1 MRAKEV
7 NFDGLI
13 GPTHNYGGLAA
24 GNLASN
30 RNANMT
36 SYPRAAALQG
46 LEKMRTLM
54 NMGYTQGFIPPQLRP
69 DISCLRRLGF
79 RGRDHE
85 VLSEAARTAPGL
97 LPMVYSASSM
107 WAANAATVTP
117 SADSSDGRVHL
128 TPANLISSAHR
139 TIESRQTW
147 HHLKLIF
154 PDTHC
159 FSVHQPLAEMPR
171 FADEGAANHT
181 RLTMEYARA
190 GVGLFVYGRDH
201 HTDMSQL
208 KFPARQTLEASQ
220 ALVRQHHLPLRRAVY
235 LKQNAAAINAGAF
248 HNDVV
253 AVGNGPL
260 LFHHE
265 LAFDPETQEEAF
277 RQISELVA
285 LQRVA
290 VPDAEVSL
298 EDAVNSYLFNSQ
310 LLAGPD
316 GDMTAMRLIAPMEC
330 RDNERVYAYLER
342 LTQDLSQP
350 IRDVVYVDV
359 RQSMAN
365 GGGPACL
372 RLRVCLTDQELAAVH
387 QAFIL
392 DEAKIQRLEEWVTT
406 YYRESLAPAD
416 LLDPA
421 LMDESINALEALSR
435 MLGIPDLY
443 QVPDMRLG

>member
-1 MRAKEV
+1 MSAKEV

-36 SYPRAAALQG
+36 SYPRAAAMQG

-69 DISCLRRLGF
+69 DISCLKRLGF

-85 VLSEAARTAPGL
+85 VLSEVARTAPSL

-154 PDTHC
+154 AETHC
-159 FSVHQPLAEMPR
+159 FAVHQPLAEMPR

-220 ALVRQHHLPLRRAVY
+220 ALVRQHHLPPRRAVY
-235 LKQNAAAINAGAF
+235 LKQNAAAINGGAF

-253 AVGNGPL
+253 AVGNGPV

-265 LAFDPETQEEAF
+265 LAFDPDTQEEAF
-277 RQISELVA
+277 RQISELLA
-285 LQRVA
+285 LQRVS

-310 LLAGPD
+310 LLAGPE
-316 GDMTAMRLIAPMEC
+316 GDMTAMRLIAPVEC
-330 RDNERVYAYLER
+330 RDNERVFAYLER
-342 LTQDLSQP
+342 LTRDFSQP
-350 IRDVVYVDV
+350 IREVVYVDV

-392 DEAKIQRLEEWVTT
+392 DEAKIQRLEEWVTR

-421 LMDESINALEALSR
+421 LMDESTSALEALSR
-435 MLGIPDLY
+435 LLGIPDLY
-443 QVPDMRLG
+443 QVPDMRLA

>member
-1 MRAKEV
+1 MSAKEV

-30 RNANMT
+30 RNANQV
-36 SYPRAAALQG
+36 SYPRRAALQG
-46 LEKMRTLM
+46 LSKMRALM

-69 DISCLRRLGF
+69 DTACLRRLGF
-79 RGRDHE
+79 QGSDQDVIRDVAE
-85 VLSEAARTAPGL
+85 NAPGL

-139 TIESRQTW
+139 SIEGRQTW
-147 HHLKLIF
+147 HHLKLMF
-154 PDTHC
+154 ADTQT
-159 FSVHQPLAEMPR
+159 FAVHEPLMAMPR

-181 RLTMEYARA
+181 RLTPAYDRA

-201 HTDMSQL
+201 QTDMNQL

-220 ALVRQHHLPLRRAVY
+220 ALVRQHQLATGRAVY
-235 LKQNAAAINAGAF
+235 LKQNAVAINAGAF

-265 LAFDPETQEEAF
+265 LAFDPDTQADAF
-277 RQISELVA
+277 RQISEQMDF
-285 LQRVA
+285 QRVS
-290 VPDAEVSL
+290 VPAAEVSL

-310 LLAGPD
+310 LLAAPD
-316 GDMTAMRLIAPMEC
+316 GDMSSMRLVAPLEC
-330 RDNERVYAYLER
+330 RDNERVYNYLQR
-342 LTQDLSQP
+342 LTADMSQP
-350 IRDVVYVDV
+350 IREVVYVDV

-372 RLRVCLTDQELAAVH
+372 RLRVCLTDQQLAAVH
-387 QAFIL
+387 PAFIL
-392 DEAKIQRLEEWVTT
+392 DDAKIQRLEEWVSTF
-406 YYRESLAPAD
+406 YRESLTPAD
-416 LLDPA
+416 LLDTT
-421 LMDESINALEALSR
+421 LMDESVSALEALSR
-435 MLGIPDLY
+435 LLGISELY
-443 QVPDMRLG
+443 QIPETGLS